1 MFYLIL
7 YEIIHVESLGEIKM
21 ICKVEKVKPGSV
33 VCDAQDPK
41 QLYRVI
47 EHLTVFD
54 GFDIGNSMN
63 AIFGY
68 GETKRI
74 CRMKLI
80 ENDRIYRYPST
91 KKVIF
96 VEGPQSKLEK

>member
-1 MFYLIL
+1 
-7 YEIIHVESLGEIKM
+7 M
-21 ICKVEKVKPGSV
+21 ICKVEKIKPGSV
-33 VCDAQDPK
+33 VCDAADPQK
-41 QLYRVI
+41 LYRVI
-47 EHLTVFD
+47 EHKTIFD
-54 GFDIGNSMN
+54 GFDLGHGYGENDQF
-63 AIFGY
+63 AY

-96 VEGPQSKLEK
+96 IDGPASDFDPRNCSY